1 MLSTERWF
9 IQWIALSILQTN
21 VARTLI
27 FLAAKVSFRVANKKK
42 AFVFCKDCILYQQLL
57 RSENRCIH
65 RFWMVYQVRI
75 LSNRQHILQKFHL
88 IQGHFKEQ
96 SFKGGKLF
104 CFIFI
109 AQDEDPESQNNQA
122 KRLQG
127 LKNSLKKHNINLEI
141 GYSTT
146 LHDREIRF
154 NNGWIIKIGRGLD
167 YFKAPPGKFCI
178 GFCDFNLR
186 ECHETAIDIYLKKG

>member
-1 MLSTERWF
+1 MHF
-9 IQWIALSILQTN
+9 IS
-21 VARTLI
+21 
-27 FLAAKVSFRVANKKK
+27 
-42 AFVFCKDCILYQQLL
+42 
-57 RSENRCIH
+57 
-65 RFWMVYQVRI
+65 
-75 LSNRQHILQKFHL
+75 
-88 IQGHFKEQ
+88 
-96 SFKGGKLF
+96 
-104 CFIFI
+104 I

-141 GYSTT
+141 GYSAT

-167 YFKAPPGKFCI
+167 YFKAPQGKFCV

-186 ECHETAIDIYLKKG
+186 ECHETVIDIYLKKG

>member
-1 MLSTERWF
+1 M
-9 IQWIALSILQTN
+9 
-21 VARTLI
+21 
-27 FLAAKVSFRVANKKK
+27 
-42 AFVFCKDCILYQQLL
+42 
-57 RSENRCIH
+57 H
-65 RFWMVYQVRI
+65 RFWMGYQVRI
-75 LSNRQHILQKFHL
+75 LSNRQHILQKFQG
-88 IQGHFKEQ
+88 ISQGHFKEQ
-96 SFKGGKLF
+96 SFKWDKF
-104 CFIFI
+104 FHFIFI

-127 LKNSLKKHNINLEI
+127 LKKSLKKHNINLEI

-167 YFKAPPGKFCI
+167 YFKPPPGKFCI

-186 ECHETAIDIYLKKG
+186 ECHETVIDIYLKKG